1 MSLAKVQEVPAKKT
15 PCVLKA
21 RPMVCVR
28 IVLLG
33 CLQVALLGC
42 ASTYYDALETL
53 GVHKRDIFVDRI
65 EESLEVQKEGQ
76 AQFESALE
84 QFKATI
90 DFDGGGL
97 EKAYTLFNDEYED
110 SEDAAKAI
118 SAHIASVENVA
129 DALFEE
135 WSDELDLYT
144 SPSLRRAS
152 ERQYLATQK
161 KYRRL
166 LASMQR
172 VEDSMQP
179 VLATMRDNVLFL
191 KHNLNARAIDA
202 LKGELGSINRDVSTL
217 VKNMQRS
224 IQESEAFITTL
235 KAER

>member
-1 MSLAKVQEVPAKKT
+1 MSLAKVKERAAKKM
-15 PCVLKA
+15 PCALKA
-21 RPMVCVR
+21 RPLVCAR
-28 IVLLG
+28 IFLLG
-33 CLQVALLGC
+33 CLQLALLGC
-42 ASTYYDALETL
+42 SSTYYDALETL

-97 EKAYTLFNDEYED
+97 EKAYNLFNDEYED
-110 SEDAAKAI
+110 SEDAAMAI

-135 WSDELDLYT
+135 WSEELDLYT

-152 ERQYLATQK
+152 ERQYMATQK

-202 LKGELGSINRDVSTL
+202 LKGELGNINRDVSTL

-224 IQESEAFITTL
+224 IQESEAFIITL

>member
-1 MSLAKVQEVPAKKT
+1 M
-15 PCVLKA
+15 
-21 RPMVCVR
+21 
-28 IVLLG
+28 
-33 CLQVALLGC
+33 ALLGC
-42 ASTYYDALETL
+42 SSTYYDALETL

-65 EESLEVQKEGQ
+65 DESLEVQKEGQ

-97 EKAYTLFNDEYED
+97 EKAYNLFNDEYED

-144 SPSLRRAS
+144 SASLRRAS
-152 ERQYLATQK
+152 ERQYMATQK
-161 KYRRL
+161 KYQRL

-202 LKGELGSINRDVSTL
+202 LKGELGNINRDVSTL

>member
-1 MSLAKVQEVPAKKT
+1 MSLAKLEEKAVKKT
-15 PCVLKA
+15 SCTLKA
-21 RPMVCVR
+21 WPKVCVR
-28 IVLLG
+28 IAVLG
-33 CLQVALLGC
+33 CLQVVLMGC

-97 EKAYTLFNDEYED
+97 EKAYNLFNDEYED

-118 SAHIASVENVA
+118 SAHIASVESVA

-135 WSDELDLYT
+135 WSDELDLYS